1 MTTFRN
7 NGNKKLFL
15 IIDEVKTAIEPNGVF
30 TADVRE
36 SSEILVT
43 FGESSTTVKKWGSIK
58 FRLMLDTKLIISKS
72 EEDAEISLTNKS
84 AAFAADT
91 TTYEWT
97 ESECVGENV
106 EFEKQY
112 SLVNEKEI
120 LETYRDEFRKA
131 RMFDIFEP
139 SGLIGIGL
147 GGLGIIAIIEA
158 IIINIWAGLLTLL
171 VPYALY
177 CAVNALFSP
186 TIDNRTKKKLKDS
199 GYPDDMI
206 LFAENIEYL
215 INNPPQ
221 DNEFWWDYWKRTK
234 GI

>member
-1 MTTFRN
+1 MITFRN

-15 IIDEVKTAIEPNGVF
+15 IIDGVKTAIEPNGEF
-30 TADVRE
+30 AADLRE
-36 SSEILVT
+36 KSEVLLT
-43 FGESSTTVKKWGSIK
+43 FSESSTTVKKWGSIK
-58 FRLMLDTKLIISKS
+58 FRLMLDTKLIISKA

-97 ESECVGENV
+97 ESECVAGNI

-120 LETYRDEFRKA
+120 LDTYRYEFHKA

-147 GGLGIIAIIEA
+147 GIVAIIEA
-158 IIINIWAGLLTLL
+158 IIINIWAGVLTLL
-171 VPYALY
+171 VPYAIC
-177 CAVNALFSP
+177 CAVNALFAP
-186 TIDNRTKKKLKDS
+186 TIENRTKKKLKDN

-206 LFAENIEYL
+206 LFAKNIPHLVE
-215 INNPPQ
+215 NPPQ
-221 DNEFWWDYWKRTK
+221 NHEFWWDYWKRTK
-234 GI
+234 RI

>member
-1 MTTFRN
+1 MITFRN
-7 NGNKKLFL
+7 NGNKKLF
-15 IIDEVKTAIEPNGVF
+15 IVIDGNKTELDSNGVF

-36 SSEILVT
+36 SSEVLVT
-43 FGESSTTVKKWGSIK
+43 LSEASTTVKKWGSIK
-58 FRLMLDTKLIISKS
+58 FRLMLDTKLIISKA
-72 EEDAEISLTNKS
+72 EEDAEILLSNKK
-84 AAFAADT
+84 AAFFAET
-91 TTYEWT
+91 TTYEWA
-97 ESECVGENV
+97 EVECIAKNV

-112 SLVNEKEI
+112 LLVNEKEI
-120 LETYRDEFRKA
+120 LDIYRYEFRKA
-131 RMFDIFEP
+131 RIFDIFEP

-147 GGLGIIAIIEA
+147 GGLGIVAIIEA

-177 CAVNALFSP
+177 CAVNAIFAP
-186 TIDNRTKKKLKDS
+186 TIDNRAKKKLKDN

-206 LFAENIEYL
+206 LFAENIEHL

-221 DNEFWWDYWKRTK
+221 NNEFWWDYWKRTE